1 MEILIITDNKTDS
14 EIWKKSLLSVNAKS
28 VINIVRLSKS
38 QKYIDDNEHPDI
50 IFLDTDVEEDLYIAE
65 EVNCPSPLVIISK
78 DAKLCLKAFD
88 LNTFDYLIKPITTE
102 DFSHSI
108 SKYNKFYVKQT
119 DTEFMGDL
127 QSLLKFVSDKEKSF
141 KKRFMIKIGNTIKS
155 VPVKDISYFYSQD
168 KINYL
173 MKNEGKKLPVE
184 NTLDEI
190 EQMLNPENFFRAN
203 RQFIVNINGINE
215 IHPYFKGRI
224 KINLTPQQE
233 GNIVISSEKSR
244 KFKDWLNK

>member
-88 LNTFDYLIKPITTE
+88 LNTFDYLIKPISTE